1 MNIEVR
7 DSRLSELIRPDSEL
21 ELLASDF
28 QFTEGPFW
36 HPVEQHLTFSDIPG
50 DTLYRWS
57 EQDGVSVF
65 RQPSHKANGNAYDL
79 EGRIL
84 TCEHVTSRLS
94 RTNLDGSYEILAS
107 RYGDK
112 ELNSPNDV
120 VVKSD
125 GSIYFTDPPYGRI
138 NARVGELR
146 SQELDFCGVYKLDLS
161 TDTLTLLVDDFERPN
176 GLCFSSDEGSL
187 YVNDS
192 AHNHIRIFDVQDD
205 GMLANGR
212 MWTQLVGEGIG
223 PADGM
228 KVDSEGN
235 VYCTGPGG
243 IHIFDSAANCL
254 GVIHVPEQ
262 TANLCF
268 GDDDYRTL
276 YITASTSL
284 YRLHVRI
291 HGRSL

>member
-1 MNIEVR
+1 MTIEVR
-7 DSRLSELIRPDSEL
+7 DPRLSELIRPDSEL
-21 ELLASDF
+21 EQLASDF
-28 QFTEGPFW
+28 QFTEGPIWQPRERF
-36 HPVEQHLTFSDIPG
+36 LIFSDIPG

-57 EQDGVSVF
+57 KQDGLSVF

-79 EGRIL
+79 QGRIL

-107 RYGDK
+107 HYEGK
-112 ELNSPNDV
+112 ELNSPNDAI
-120 VVKSD
+120 VKSD

-138 NARVGELR
+138 NAGVGELR
-146 SQELDFCGVYKLDLS
+146 PHELDFCGVYKFDPA
-161 TDTLTLLVDDFERPN
+161 TNGLTLLVDDFDRPN
-176 GLCFSSDEGSL
+176 GLCFSTDEGSL
-187 YVNDS
+187 FVNDS
-192 AHNHIRIFDVQDD
+192 AHNHLRIFDVQED
-205 GMLANGR
+205 GTLANGR
-212 MWTQLVGEGIG
+212 VWAQLVGEGVG

-228 KVDSEGN
+228 KIDSEGN

-243 IHIFDSAANCL
+243 IHIFDPAANYL

-268 GDDDYRTL
+268 GGDDYRSL

-291 HGRSL
+291 PGRPL